1 MSPQNSNVSN
11 LWQCSLKHI
20 YLNLPVRGVVSSV
33 VKLAEVQIRG
43 SFLYFASQ
51 ADREGGREE
60 GTTGG
65 GY

>member
-1 MSPQNSNVSN
+1 M
-11 LWQCSLKHI
+11 
-20 YLNLPVRGVVSSV
+20 RGVVSSV

-51 ADREGGREE
+51 AGREGGREE

-65 GY
+65 GHGCIFFSKILIFPR